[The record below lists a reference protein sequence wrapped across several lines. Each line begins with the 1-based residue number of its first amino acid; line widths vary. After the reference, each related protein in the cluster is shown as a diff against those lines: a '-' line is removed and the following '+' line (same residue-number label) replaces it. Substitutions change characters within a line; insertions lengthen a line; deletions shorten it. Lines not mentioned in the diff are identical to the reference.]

1 MFGVELRLVFI
12 AKTPGCDKSSFQS
25 LPIYGVVTR
34 LLLLKDRMYKK
45 ALTSLTILF
54 FMMGFIT
61 CLNDILVPYLKAIF
75 ALTYSQAA
83 LIQFCFFAAYG
94 LTSIPFSKLI
104 ENIGYQKGM
113 VVGFAL
119 AALGC
124 LLFYPAVL
132 LHTYALFLGALFV
145 LASGIVLLQVAANP
159 CVSIIG
165 PQETASSRLTMAQAF
180 NSLGTFVAPFFGAY
194 FILSGLSN
202 SVYAEGVVYPY
213 FLIAGV
219 LIVIALVL
227 SKINLSGMET
237 AEADQSSWLEV
248 LKEKGLLHGVIGIF
262 AYVGAEVSIG
272 SFLVNYVMEIS
283 HVPETQA
290 APLVALYWGGAMI
303 GRFIGIFT
311 LKMFAPAKVLMT
323 HAVLAVVLI
332 LVSMQTTGNLAIA
345 SMALVGLCN
354 SIMFPTIF
362 TLGIQGLKAGQEK
375 KGSGLL
381 ATAILGG
388 AIVPL
393 LTGLL
398 ADRLGLHHAFIL
410 PVICYAYIAW
420 LGISHLKARSY

>member
-1 MFGVELRLVFI
+1 
-12 AKTPGCDKSSFQS
+12 
-25 LPIYGVVTR
+25 
-34 LLLLKDRMYKK
+34 MYKK

-75 ALTYSQAA
+75 SLTYSQAA

-104 ENIGYQKGM
+104 EKMGYQKGM
-113 VVGFAL
+113 VIGFAL

-132 LHTYALFLGALFV
+132 LHTYALFLAALFV

-159 CVSIIG
+159 CVAIIG
-165 PQETASSRLTMAQAF
+165 PKETASSRLTMAQAF

-194 FILSGLSN
+194 FILSGLTN

-227 SKINLSGMET
+227 SKINLSGMES
-237 AEADQSSWLEV
+237 AQGDESRWQDV
-248 LKEKGLLHGVIGIF
+248 LKEKGLLLGVIGIF
-262 AYVGAEVSIG
+262 AYVGAEVAIG

-283 HVPETQA
+283 HVNETQA
-290 APLVALYWGGAMI
+290 APLVALYWGGAMV

-311 LKMFAPAKVLMT
+311 LKAFAPAKVLMT
-323 HAVLAVVLI
+323 HALLSVLLI
-332 LVSMQTTGNLAIA
+332 LVSMQTTGTLSIV

-362 TLGIQGLKAGQEK
+362 TLGIKGLKEGQEK

-410 PVICYAYIAW
+410 PVICYTYIAW
-420 LGISHLKARSY
+420 LGFRSFTKA

>member
-1 MFGVELRLVFI
+1 
-12 AKTPGCDKSSFQS
+12 
-25 LPIYGVVTR
+25 
-34 LLLLKDRMYKK
+34 MYKK

-75 ALTYSQAA
+75 DLSYGQAA

-104 ENIGYQKGM
+104 ERIGYQKGM
-113 VVGFAL
+113 VTGFAL

-124 LLFYPAVL
+124 VLFYPAVV
-132 LHTYALFLGALFV
+132 LHVYGLFLGALFV

-165 PQETASSRLTMAQAF
+165 PKETASSRLTMAQAF
-180 NSLGTFVAPFFGAY
+180 NSLGTVIAPFFGAY
-194 FILSGLSN
+194 VILSTLAKSTH
-202 SVYAEGVVYPY
+202 AEGVVYPY
-213 FLIAGV
+213 FFIALV
-219 LIVIALVL
+219 LVVIALVL
-227 SKINLSGMET
+227 SRIRLDGMESGQ
-237 AEADQSSWLEV
+237 DDDSGWLDV
-248 LKEKGLLHGVIGIF
+248 LREKGLLLGVIGIF
-262 AYVGAEVSIG
+262 AYVGAEVAIG
-272 SFLVNYVMEIS
+272 SFLVNYVMDIS
-283 HVPETQA
+283 HVTESA
-290 APLVALYWGGAMI
+290 AALLVAFYWGGAMV

-311 LKMFAPAKVLMT
+311 LKAFAPAR
-323 HAVLAVVLI
+323 VLI
-332 LVSMQTTGNLAIA
+332 AHALLSMVLIIVSMNSTGMLAIA
-345 SMALVGLCN
+345 SMVLVGLCN

-362 TLGIQGLKAGQEK
+362 TLGIKGLKAGQEK

-398 ADRLGLHHAFIL
+398 ADRVGLHHAFIL
-410 PVICYAYIAW
+410 PVLCYGYIAW
-420 LGISHLKARSY
+420 FGFRNAR

>member
-1 MFGVELRLVFI
+1 
-12 AKTPGCDKSSFQS
+12 
-25 LPIYGVVTR
+25 
-34 LLLLKDRMYKK
+34 MYKK

-75 ALTYSQAA
+75 ALSYAQAA

-104 ENIGYQKGM
+104 EQVGYQKGM
-113 VVGFAL
+113 VIGFAL

-132 LHTYALFLGALFV
+132 LHTYGLFLAALFV

-165 PQETASSRLTMAQAF
+165 PKETASSRLTMAQAF

-194 FILSGLSN
+194 FILSGLTN
-202 SVYAEGVVYPY
+202 SSYAEGVVYPY
-213 FLIAGV
+213 FLIASV
-219 LIVIALVL
+219 LIVIAVVL
-227 SKINLSGMET
+227 SRINLSGIEST
-237 AEADQSSWLEV
+237 EADESRWSEV
-248 LKEKGLLHGVIGIF
+248 LQEKGLLLGVIGIF

-272 SFLVNYVMEIS
+272 SFLVNYVMDIS
-283 HVPETQA
+283 HVAETQA
-290 APLVALYWGGAMI
+290 APLVALYWGGAMV

-311 LKMFAPAKVLMT
+311 LKKFAPAKVLIT
-323 HAVLAVVLI
+323 HALLSVVFI
-332 LVSMQTTGNLAIA
+332 LVSMQSTGNLAIA
-345 SMALVGLCN
+345 TMVLVGLCN

-362 TLGIQGLKAGQEK
+362 TLGIKGLKAGQEK

-381 ATAILGG
+381 ATAIVGG
-388 AIVPL
+388 AVIPL

-398 ADRLGLHHAFIL
+398 ADRLGIHHAFVL
-410 PVICYAYIAW
+410 PVICYAYIAYF
-420 LGISHLKARSY
+420 GMRNLKS

>member
-1 MFGVELRLVFI
+1 MCRVFGL
-12 AKTPGCDKSSFQS
+12 KSHGCRKSNFQR

-34 LLLLKDRMYKK
+34 SLNWNNRMYKK

-194 FILSGLSN
+194 FILSGLTN

-213 FLIAGV
+213 FLIAAV

-227 SKINLSGMET
+227 SRINLTGMET
-237 AEADQSSWLEV
+237 RQADDTGWLEV
-248 LKEKGLLHGVIGIF
+248 LQEKNLLLGVIGIF
-262 AYVGAEVSIG
+262 AYVGAEVAIG
-272 SFLVNYVMEIS
+272 SFLVNYVMEIL
-283 HVPETQA
+283 HVPETEA
-290 APLVALYWGGAMI
+290 APLIALYWGGAMV

-311 LKMFAPAKVLMT
+311 LKAFAPAKVLLT
-323 HAVLAVVLI
+323 HALLSVLLI
-332 LVSMQTTGNLAIA
+332 LVSMQTTGAVAIG
-345 SMALVGLCN
+345 SMVLVGLCN

-362 TLGIQGLKAGQEK
+362 TLSIRGLKAGQEK

-388 AIVPL
+388 AVVPL

-398 ADRLGLHHAFIL
+398 ADRVGLHHAFVL

-420 LGISHLKARSY
+420 LGVRSLHSSIRQS

>member
-1 MFGVELRLVFI
+1 
-12 AKTPGCDKSSFQS
+12 
-25 LPIYGVVTR
+25 
-34 LLLLKDRMYKK
+34 MYKK

-75 ALTYSQAA
+75 SLTYSQAA

-104 ENIGYQKGM
+104 EKMGYQKGM
-113 VVGFAL
+113 VIGFAL

-132 LHTYALFLGALFV
+132 LHTYALFLAALFV

-159 CVSIIG
+159 CVAIIG
-165 PQETASSRLTMAQAF
+165 PKETASSRLTMAQAF

-194 FILSGLSN
+194 FILSGLTN

-227 SKINLSGMET
+227 SKINLSGMES
-237 AEADQSSWLEV
+237 AQGDESRWQDV
-248 LKEKGLLHGVIGIF
+248 LKEKGLLLGVIGIF
-262 AYVGAEVSIG
+262 AYVGAEVAIG

-283 HVPETQA
+283 HVNETQA
-290 APLVALYWGGAMI
+290 APLVALYWGGAMV

-311 LKMFAPAKVLMT
+311 LKAFAPAKVLMT
-323 HAVLAVVLI
+323 HALLSVLLI
-332 LVSMQTTGNLAIA
+332 LVSMQTTGTLSIV

-362 TLGIQGLKAGQEK
+362 TLGIKGLKEGQEK

-410 PVICYAYIAW
+410 PVICYVYIAW
-420 LGISHLKARSY
+420 LGLRNFTKA

>member
-1 MFGVELRLVFI
+1 
-12 AKTPGCDKSSFQS
+12 
-25 LPIYGVVTR
+25 
-34 LLLLKDRMYKK
+34 MYKK

-194 FILSGLSN
+194 FILSGLTN

-213 FLIAGV
+213 FLIAAV

-227 SKINLSGMET
+227 SRINLTGMET
-237 AEADQSSWLEV
+237 RQADDTGWLEV
-248 LKEKGLLHGVIGIF
+248 LQEKSLLLGVIGIF
-262 AYVGAEVSIG
+262 AYVGAEVAIG
-272 SFLVNYVMEIS
+272 SFLVSYVMEIL
-283 HVPETQA
+283 HVPETEA
-290 APLVALYWGGAMI
+290 APLIALYWGGAMV

-311 LKMFAPAKVLMT
+311 LKAFAPAKVLMT
-323 HAVLAVVLI
+323 HALLSALLI
-332 LVSMQTTGNLAIA
+332 LVSMQTTGAVAIG
-345 SMALVGLCN
+345 SMVLVGLCN

-362 TLGIQGLKAGQEK
+362 TLSIKDLKAGQEK

-388 AIVPL
+388 AVVPL
-393 LTGLL
+393 LTGML
-398 ADRLGLHHAFIL
+398 ADRIGLHHAFVL

-420 LGISHLKARSY
+420 LGINHLKARSL

>member
-1 MFGVELRLVFI
+1 
-12 AKTPGCDKSSFQS
+12 
-25 LPIYGVVTR
+25 
-34 LLLLKDRMYKK
+34 MYKK
-45 ALTSLTILF
+45 ALTSLIILF

-75 ALTYSQAA
+75 ALSYSQAA
-83 LIQFCFFAAYG
+83 LVQFCFFAAYG

-104 ENIGYQKGM
+104 ERVGYQKGM
-113 VVGFAL
+113 VIGFAL

-124 LLFYPAVL
+124 LLFYPAVI

-159 CVSIIG
+159 CVSVIG
-165 PQETASSRLTMAQAF
+165 PKETASSRLTMAQAF
-180 NSLGTFVAPFFGAY
+180 NSLGTFIAPLFGAY
-194 FILSGLSN
+194 FILSALTN
-202 SVYAEGVVYPY
+202 STHAEGVVYPY
-213 FLIAGV
+213 FFIAFV

-227 SKINLSGMET
+227 SRINLTGMET
-237 AEADQSSWLEV
+237 GVADESAWLDV
-248 LKEKGLLHGVIGIF
+248 LKEKSLLLGVIGIF
-262 AYVGAEVSIG
+262 AYVGAEVAIG
-272 SFLVNYVMEIS
+272 SFLVNYVMDIGQ
-283 HVPETQA
+283 VTETQA
-290 APLVALYWGGAMI
+290 APLVALYWGGAMV

-311 LKMFAPAKVLMT
+311 LKAFAPAKVLMT
-323 HAVLAVVLI
+323 HALLSVILI
-332 LVSMQTTGNLAIA
+332 LISMQTSGTLAIS
-345 SMALVGLCN
+345 SMVLVGLCN

-362 TLGIQGLKAGQEK
+362 TLGIKGLKAGQEK

-410 PVICYAYIAW
+410 PVICYFYIAW
-420 LGISHLKARSY
+420 LGFENLRNKTS

>member
-1 MFGVELRLVFI
+1 
-12 AKTPGCDKSSFQS
+12 
-25 LPIYGVVTR
+25 
-34 LLLLKDRMYKK
+34 MYKK

-61 CLNDILVPYLKAIF
+61 CLNDILVPYLKSIF
-75 ALTYSQAA
+75 SLTYAQAA

-104 ENIGYQKGM
+104 EKMGYQKGM
-113 VVGFAL
+113 VIGFAL

-132 LHTYALFLGALFV
+132 LHTYALFLAALFV

-159 CVSIIG
+159 CVAIIG
-165 PQETASSRLTMAQAF
+165 PKETASSRLTMAQAF

-194 FILSGLSN
+194 FILSGLTN
-202 SVYAEGVVYPY
+202 SIYAEGVVYPY

-227 SKINLSGMET
+227 SKINLSGMES
-237 AEADQSSWLEV
+237 AQADESRWQDV
-248 LKEKGLLHGVIGIF
+248 LKEKGLLLGVIGIF
-262 AYVGAEVSIG
+262 AYVGAEVAIG

-283 HVPETQA
+283 HVNETQA
-290 APLVALYWGGAMI
+290 APLVALYWGGAMV

-311 LKMFAPAKVLMT
+311 LKAFAPAKVLMT
-323 HAVLAVVLI
+323 HALLAVLLI
-332 LVSMQTTGNLAIA
+332 LVSMQTTGTLAIA
-345 SMALVGLCN
+345 TMALVGLCN

-362 TLGIQGLKAGQEK
+362 TLGIKDLKDGQEK

-410 PVICYAYIAW
+410 PVICYVYIAW
-420 LGISHLKARSY
+420 LGLRNFTKA